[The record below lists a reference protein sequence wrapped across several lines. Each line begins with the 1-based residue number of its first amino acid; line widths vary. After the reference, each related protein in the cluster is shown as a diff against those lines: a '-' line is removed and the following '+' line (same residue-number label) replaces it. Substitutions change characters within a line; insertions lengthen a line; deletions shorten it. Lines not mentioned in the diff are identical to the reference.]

1 MRNFDTIILHC
12 SATYPDW
19 MKGQGVKAKR
29 DEIDQWH
36 KDRGWSGIGYHYVID
51 RDGSVITGRHLNKTG
66 AHVKGH
72 NTGSVGVCLIGGRWP
87 DGRWALATDKF
98 ADHFTAAQDK
108 AVRELI
114 ADIQSRYPAVKHI
127 TGHNDYTNTKGC
139 PGFKVAQW
147 LADGPVRPSMPN
159 TVATRPQTQKPVQ
172 RPAQEPTGLAGV
184 LTRIFKALGL
194 GKDGPA

>member
-1 MRNFDTIILHC
+1 MRRFDTIILHC

-66 AHVKGH
+66 AHVKDH
-72 NTGSVGVCLIGGRWP
+72 NTNSVGVCLIGGRWP

-98 ADHFTAAQDK
+98 SDHFTPEQDK
-108 AVRELI
+108 AARDLI
-114 ADIQSRYPAVKHI
+114 ADLKSRYPAIQHV
-127 TGHNDYTNTKGC
+127 TGHNDYTNAKGC
-139 PGFKVAQW
+139 PGFKVASW
-147 LADGPVRPSMPN
+147 MSARETPKTPN
-159 TVATRPQTQKPVQ
+159 TVSTRPQTQKPVQ
-172 RPAQEPTGLAGV
+172 RPAQRPTGIAAILS
-184 LTRIFKALGL
+184 RIFAFLSKG
-194 GKDGPA
+194 GPA